1 MSLPPE
7 SVMKDKLKLDY
18 SDESHRSEISPSD
31 GISNGESSSS
41 SENCLND
48 HRTIFLCGYI
58 QDRWHN
64 ESLNNITNELSSDFF
79 ICTNKTKDSFSFTY
93 TRDMLRNS
101 KTFIFLLNEYTL
113 NDLICLL
120 CLQYAYEIHL
130 PIVVLR
136 PPKTQ
141 LIILNKPSKEDST
154 KEDDDIDSEE
164 STRNRI
170 KDLKLDHK
178 ISIKVISRILF
189 NGYEK
194 SIPYDRLEHAAS
206 IIKLKKQLKM
216 SIPLT
221 ARRMSMRKVGTSDVS
236 HQMALVRNYKNKNS
250 YNIYNNSGRG
260 ERQQKINF
268 QENSVLVPI
277 KRIPSKSKI
286 TEKKKKSKSN
296 IKVSSSLVNL
306 PSRYNDNE
314 NEKLRRTYFVP
325 DDKNFHLPDIN
336 NTRRSSDALF
346 SDRQTFKNTRYLIF
360 NGKDPNKKPYIVNF
374 PNDLYS
380 DTGELIESEVYKQ
393 LQSNSN
399 IYGNDDSDF
408 DADRDFDE
416 NEDKIRTEIAL
427 KVKGTLNDDDLYNYE
442 DDIEF

>member
-31 GISNGESSSS
+31 GISNGDISSSC
-41 SENCLND
+41 ENCLND

-130 PIVVLR
+130 PIIVLR

-141 LIILNKPSKEDST
+141 LVILNKTSKEDST
-154 KEDDDIDSEE
+154 KEEDEDIDSEE
-164 STRNRI
+164 SSRNRI
-170 KDLKLDHK
+170 KKLKLDHK
-178 ISIKVISRILF
+178 INIKVISRILF

-206 IIKLKKQLKM
+206 IVKLKRQLKR

-221 ARRMSMRKVGTSDVS
+221 ARRVSIRKVGTSDVS
-236 HQMALVRNYKNKNS
+236 HQMTLVRNFNKNN
-250 YNIYNNSGRG
+250 YNYYNNSGG
-260 ERQQKINF
+260 KDRQQKINF
-268 QENSVLVPI
+268 QETSVLVPI
-277 KRIPSKSKI
+277 KRFPSKSRI
-286 TEKKKKSKSN
+286 TKKRRSKSN
-296 IKVSSSLVNL
+296 IKESSSLVNL
-306 PSRYNDNE
+306 PSRYNDND
-314 NEKLRRTYFVP
+314 NDKLRKAYYVP
-325 DDKNFHLPDIN
+325 DDKNFRLPDIN
-336 NTRRSSDALF
+336 DTRRSSDEIF
-346 SDRQTFKNTRYLIF
+346 SDRQNFKNTRYLIF
-360 NGKDPNKKPYIVNF
+360 NGKDPTKKPYIVNF
-374 PNDLYS
+374 PNDLYT
-380 DTGELIESEVYKQ
+380 DTGELIESEVYRQ
-393 LQSNSN
+393 LQSTSN

-416 NEDKIRTEIAL
+416 HEDKIRTEIAL
-427 KVKGTLNDDDLYNYE
+427 KVKGTLNDDDLYNFE